1 MDKGLKKSDLTFALG
16 FLFTLVVA
24 VGAFFYGM
32 KIGADRAE
40 RMYAAERQ
48 AQLAAAAA
56 ESAGEAYRQQDLVS
70 FYHTVFLPYREFA
83 GEWLSVRHK
92 LLTGETGDR
101 AALLKEL
108 SRTAGRK
115 YDEARMS
122 VVPPVSPLLI
132 EAREQYLGSLRKFA
146 DSFARLAN
154 GANEGEIEALPARV
168 EADGAFREAVR
179 KAQLGQRGYF
189 AAMVHWGSSLD
200 PNIPQDYIAPNPL
213 VFDEWSRLPLL
224 LKFAVAADYLA
235 EREAVDEFLP
245 QDLAAKTDQLIRSG
259 QASRLNLA
267 SFAEAADLLI
277 GTEAVR
283 DGDYLQLGAQLYS
296 SRELLPQLP
305 FFRSG
310 R

>member
-1 MDKGLKKSDLTFALG
+1 MDKGLKKSDITFALG

-32 KIGADRAE
+32 KVGADRAE
-40 RMYAAERQ
+40 RLYAAERQ

-56 ESAGEAYRQQDLVS
+56 ETAGEAYRQQDLVS
-70 FYHTVFLPYREFA
+70 FYHTVFLPFREFA
-83 GEWLSVRHK
+83 GEWLSVRHR
-92 LLTGETGDR
+92 LLTGETGDP

-132 EAREQYLGSLRKFA
+132 EAREHYLGSLQKFA
-146 DSFARLAN
+146 ESFARLAE
-154 GANEGEIEALPARV
+154 GANEGGAEALLARV

-179 KAQLGQRGYF
+179 EAQLGQRGYY
-189 AAMVHWGSSLD
+189 AAMVQWGSSLD
-200 PNIPQDYIAPNPL
+200 PGIPQDYTAPDPL
-213 VFDEWSRLPLL
+213 GFDEWSGLPLL

-235 EREAVDEFLP
+235 ERGTVDEFLP
-245 QDLAAKTDQLIRSG
+245 QDLAAKTDHLIRSG
-259 QASRLNLA
+259 QASKLNLS
-267 SFAEAADLLI
+267 SFDEAADLLI

-283 DGDYLQLGAQLYS
+283 AGDYLQLGAQLYS
-296 SRELLPQLP
+296 ARELLPQLP
-305 FFRSG
+305 FFSSG